1 MKQKKLVSLFAL
13 LMTCGLVGCNRTEVS
28 STGKTDGSSNGQNV
42 DDVTKGFDSAVSGTT
57 LSLTYKANY
66 KVDINAN
73 GGTANLDSF
82 KRDIEATTT
91 ADIDLTDG
99 NFYLKV
105 TGTTKDKRKNTESK
119 TEALLYKGTD
129 GKYYSMTTKST
140 APAEVATADVTK
152 TINSLLASASNT
164 QVGGISLDTLIYK
177 TGLSYELAQ
186 FHLTDTFTADDLDD
200 PTYTIN
206 ADGGLKVEYNP
217 AYVGYQTDN
226 GISDFKNHKT
236 QGAATANIVL
246 NTTKKGWVTGYTETY
261 VDTGMDMPIMT
272 PAPTVLI
279 TGGRSL
285 SVNYGATLTKVDTI
299 DHNTDTA
306 YIKVTRDT
314 NTISVSAKSFD
325 LDPTTHK
332 PGTMTD
338 VEFTNNAG
346 SCKVGA
352 NKWVALTVKPSSGFE
367 VDTVKVNGNAATLMN
382 GMYCFQV
389 KDAGEYAVDVKCKA
403 SSGAGD
409 VEYITIGN
417 VTKGEHVKTVT
428 VKYIV
433 APNFRDIKDFNDKKA
448 VFNKE
453 TYIAIQATFDSGY
466 TYDAVK
472 VNDTEVTDTF
482 GSPYY
487 CYSVKAAG
495 TFNVNVTAKAAA

>member
-13 LMTCGLVGCNRTEVS
+13 LMTCGLVGCNRTAS
-28 STGKTDGSSNGQNV
+28 V
-42 DDVTKGFDSAVSGTT
+42 DDIVKGFDSAVSGTT

-66 KVDINAN
+66 NVDINAN
-73 GGTANLDSF
+73 GGSANLDSF

-164 QVGGISLDTLIYK
+164 QVGGVSLDTLIYK
-177 TGLSYELAQ
+177 TGLSYEIAQ
-186 FHLTDTFTADDLDD
+186 FHMTDTFTADDLNE
-200 PTYTIN
+200 PTYSAN
-206 ADGGLKVEYNP
+206 SNGGLKVEYNP

-236 QGAATANIVL
+236 DGAATANIVL
-246 NTTKKGWVTGYTETY
+246 NTTSKGWVTDYTETY

-285 SVNYGATLTKVDTI
+285 SVNYGATFTKVSTI

-306 YIKVTRDT
+306 YINVTRDT

-325 LDPTTHK
+325 LDSTTHK

-367 VDTVKVNGNAATLMN
+367 VDTVKVNGNATMFMN

-403 SSGAGD
+403 SSAQ
-409 VEYITIGN
+409 VEYITIGT
-417 VTKGEHVKTVT
+417 VTKGEHVNTVT
-428 VKYIV
+428 VKYII
-433 APNFRDIKDFNDKKA
+433 APNFNDIKDFNENKA
-448 VFNKE
+448 IFNAG
-453 TYIAIQATFDSGY
+453 TYIAIQATFDTGY
-466 TYDAVK
+466 ELDAIK
-472 VNDTEVTDTF
+472 VNDEAVTQTY

-495 TFNVNVTAKAAA
+495 TFNVAVTAKASA

>member
-13 LMTCGLVGCNRTEVS
+13 LMTCGLVGCNNTEAS

-42 DDVTKGFDSAVSGTT
+42 DDVVKGFDSAVSGTT

-105 TGTTKDKRKNTESK
+105 TGTTKDKRKNTKSK

-164 QVGGISLDTLIYK
+164 QVGGVSLDTLIYK

-186 FHLTDTFTADDLDD
+186 FHMTDTFTADDLDE
-200 PTYTIN
+200 PTYTVN

-236 QGAATANIVL
+236 NGAATANIVL

-306 YIKVTRDT
+306 YINVTRDT
-314 NTISVSAKSFD
+314 NTISVSAKSMD
-325 LDPTTHK
+325 LNEKGAPVAGTTA
-332 PGTMTD
+332 D
-338 VEFTNNAG
+338 VEFTNNSG

-367 VDTVKVNGNAATLMN
+367 VDTVKVNGKDTKVI
-382 GMYCFQV
+382 GTMYCFQV

-403 SSGAGD
+403 SSGE
-409 VEYITIGN
+409 VEYITLGT
-417 VTKGEHVKTVT
+417 VTKGEHVNTVT
-428 VKYIV
+428 VKYFV
-433 APNFRDIKDFNDKKA
+433 YPDTANIKDFNENKA
-448 VFNKE
+448 VFNAN

-466 TYDAVK
+466 VLNAIK
-472 VNDTEVTDTF
+472 VNGTEVNDTF
-482 GSPYY
+482 GSPYH

-495 TFNVNVTAKAAA
+495 TFNISVTAKAAA